1 MTKLVTMKPT
11 KKLNA
16 AFSIWSNSYG
26 TSTGYGVQV
35 THLVDRL
42 KRDGAEVAVLS
53 NYGLEGRVD
62 EINTPYGKVE
72 HYPRGFDTYSND
84 VGPVDHKIFANKHP
98 DKKSALITLYD
109 VWVLTNKQYDDIEK
123 IASWVPLD
131 HITMPP
137 KVKQWLV
144 KPNVTPIAMAPHG
157 VRQME
162 EQGIEC
168 EYVPHA
174 VDTEIY
180 KPTFEIPSGENVANY
195 FNSKDKFVV
204 GMVAANKASGLV
216 HRKAFSENLL
226 AYSIFKKKHPDALLY
241 LHTEPLGLA
250 AGWNLLQL
258 IEAVGLSKD
267 DVIFPHPLEY
277 RFGLEPGHMAAVYT
291 GMDVLLAPSLGEG
304 FGVPTIE
311 AQACG
316 TRVIVSNW
324 AASPDLLGDGWA
336 VEGQPQFDA
345 GQNAWWKI
353 PSVPSIVEALE
364 QAYAAGKGR
373 SDKAVEFA
381 KAFDVE
387 KVWKD
392 NWLPVLDRLIK

>member
-1 MTKLVTMKPT
+1 MTKLIAMKPT

-53 NYGLEGRVD
+53 NYGLEGRID
-62 EINTPYGKVE
+62 NIQTPYGQVA
-72 HYPRGFDTYSND
+72 HYPRGFDAYSND
-84 VGPVDHKIFANKHP
+84 VGPVDHKIFTGKHP

-109 VWVLTNKQYDDIEK
+109 VWVMTNKQYDDIER
-123 IASWVPLD
+123 IGSWVPLD

-174 VDTEIY
+174 VDTKVY
-180 KPTFEIPSGENVANY
+180 KPTFQIPTGETVANY

-204 GMVAANKASGLV
+204 GMVAANKAAGLV

-250 AGWNLLQL
+250 GGWNLLQL

-277 RFGLEPGHMAAVYT
+277 RFGLESAHMAAVYT

-381 KAFDVE
+381 KSFDVE

-392 NWLPVLDRLIK
+392 NWLPVLDRLTK